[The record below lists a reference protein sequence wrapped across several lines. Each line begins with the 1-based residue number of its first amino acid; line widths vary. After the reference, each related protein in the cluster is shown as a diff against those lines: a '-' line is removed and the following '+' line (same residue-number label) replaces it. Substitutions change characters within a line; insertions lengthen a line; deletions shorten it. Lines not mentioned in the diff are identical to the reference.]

1 MFKIVDFQSFPDGK
15 SRITIETDDSSTR
28 LMLRFFSQADK
39 FAQVFQYRIQ
49 TESRLEASQKSKSVQ
64 MAQMRQNRARMLEK
78 YREIAGTHNQ
88 RIKILQEMCI
98 GEGVKITQ
106 DRISAQLQ
114 NAREEEKEV
123 HIVRIKRLI
132 RKGKSIGEVASSLG
146 LPKSTVAR
154 YAKAKKTDKPSVWGL
169 YPLPASEKAR

>member
-1 MFKIVDFQSFPDGK
+1 MFRIVGFESTPEGK

-49 TESRLEASQKSKSVQ
+49 TESRLDVSQKSKPVQ
-64 MAQMRQNRARMLEK
+64 MAQMRKNRVRMLEK
-78 YREIAGTHNQ
+78 FREISGTRSQ
-88 RIKILQEMCI
+88 RLRILQEMCI

-114 NAREEEKEV
+114 IALEEEKEV
-123 HIVRIKRLI
+123 YRLRIKRLI
-132 RKGKSIGEVASSLG
+132 RKGKSIGEIASSLG

-154 YAKAKKTDKPSVWGL
+154 YAKARKTDKPSVSRV
-169 YPLPASEKAR
+169 YPLPATEQIR